1 MTAKHKNP
9 HHDTQADRGQGDG
22 EEKLFDFDRSFDEES
37 EGNLEESE
45 APKPS
50 DLEAA
55 LHESREKHLRL
66 LAEFDNYKKRTNKER
81 YELLNTA
88 SKNVLLALLPVL
100 DDFERAL
107 KAMEAVQEESLV
119 DGVRMIYNRLV
130 HVAQSQGLRAMES
143 TGEAFDPD
151 FHEAITEVPVEDPT
165 SRCLDVD
172 RAGAVGFR
180 RLDGGLALDHGQV
193 PEPNGERPEQGHDQD
208 RQRRQAHGRGGR
220 GRG

>member
-9 HHDTQADRGQGDG
+9 NHDTPSEKAQGDG
-22 EEKLFDFDRSFDEES
+22 EEKIFDFDRSFDQETEETY
-37 EGNLEESE
+37 EETGS
-45 APKPS
+45 PKGS
-50 DLEAA
+50 DLESA
-55 LHESREKHLRL
+55 LNESKEKHLRL

-130 HVAQSQGLRAMES
+130 HVTQSQGLRAMES
-143 TGEAFDPD
+143 TGETFDPD
-151 FHEAITEVPVEDPT
+151 FHEAITEVPVEDPAMKGKVIDT
-165 SRCLDVD
+165 VEKGYLLHD
-172 RAGAVGFR
+172 RIIRHAKVVVGK
-180 RLDGGLALDHGQV
+180 A
-193 PEPNGERPEQGHDQD
+193 DQ
-208 RQRRQAHGRGGR
+208 
-220 GRG
+220 